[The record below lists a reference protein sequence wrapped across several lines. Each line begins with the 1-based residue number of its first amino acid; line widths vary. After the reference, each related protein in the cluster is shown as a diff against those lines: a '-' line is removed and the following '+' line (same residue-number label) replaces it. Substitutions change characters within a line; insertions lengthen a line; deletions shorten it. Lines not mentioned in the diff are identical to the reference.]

1 MSNSTSTSNSFIDT
15 NIITGLGNVA
25 TDTYNFFN
33 GILSNPSVIIIVV
46 GVLLIYITMFFSLGD
61 TNSSTSSSS
70 DGLFSGLTNA
80 KFSSSTSSTTT
91 TDTSSSMKYLGIL
104 GAAIFFILIVINGF
118 QYFFGIDIVAKI
130 SDLFSGNPVVDISV
144 DTTAAQ
150 SGSSTG
156 AGSGTGAGAG
166 AGTGAGAIEQI
177 KLYPQVF
184 NIPGNDYV
192 YPDAKALCS
201 AYGSRLA
208 TYKEVE
214 DAYKGGAE
222 WCNYGW
228 SEGQMALF
236 PTQQKTWDKLQTI
249 EGHENDCGRPGI
261 NGGYM
266 KNPAVKYGVNCY
278 GYKPQMTAEEEEL
291 MATSPIYPKTKKDMA
306 MEQRVKYWKDKLSSI
321 LVSPF
326 NHTSWSKI

>member
-1 MSNSTSTSNSFIDT
+1 MSSSSSDT

-61 TNSSTSSSS
+61 TNSSTTSSSG
-70 DGLFSGLTNA
+70 GLFSGLSNSRFT
-80 KFSSSTSSTTT
+80 SSTTTTT
-91 TDTSSSMKYLGIL
+91 TDTSSSMKYFGIL
-104 GAAIFFILIVINGF
+104 AAAIFIILIVINGF
-118 QYFFGIDIVAKI
+118 QYFFGIDIIAKI
-130 SDLFSGNPVVDISV
+130 SNLFSGNPLVDISV
-144 DTTAAQ
+144 DTSAAQ
-150 SGSSTG
+150 SGTAGSG
-156 AGSGTGAGAG
+156 AGS
-166 AGTGAGAIEQI
+166 IQEI

-236 PTQQKTWDKLQTI
+236 PTQQKTWDKLQKI

-306 MEQRVKYWKDKLSSI
+306 MEQRVQYWKNKLSSI

>member
-1 MSNSTSTSNSFIDT
+1 MSSSSSDT

-70 DGLFSGLTNA
+70 GGLFSGLSNS
-80 KFSSSTSSTTT
+80 KFTSSTTT
-91 TDTSSSMKYLGIL
+91 SDTSTSSSMKYFGIL
-104 GAAIFFILIVINGF
+104 TAAIFIILIVINGF
-118 QYFFGIDIVAKI
+118 QYFFGIDIIAKI
-130 SDLFSGNPVVDISV
+130 SNLFSGNPVVDISV
-144 DTTAAQ
+144 DTSAAQ
-150 SGSSTG
+150 SGTAGSG
-156 AGSGTGAGAG
+156 AGS
-166 AGTGAGAIEQI
+166 IQEI

-236 PTQQKTWDKLQTI
+236 PTQQKTWDKLQKI

-306 MEQRVKYWKDKLSSI
+306 MEQRVQYWKNKLSSI

>member
-1 MSNSTSTSNSFIDT
+1 MNNTSNTVTTS
-15 NIITGLGNVA
+15 LGNMA
-25 TDTYNFFN
+25 SDTYNVLN

-46 GVLLIYITMFFSLGD
+46 AVLLIYITMFFSLGD
-61 TNSSTSSSS
+61 SSGSSSS
-70 DGLFSGLTNA
+70 
-80 KFSSSTSSTTT
+80 SSSSSGSFGSSM
-91 TDTSSSMKYLGIL
+91 SSSSSGSSGSSGSSDLKYLGIL
-104 GAAIFFILIVINGF
+104 TVAIFIILVVINGL
-118 QYFFGIDIVAKI
+118 QYFFGIDVVAKI
-130 SDLFSGNPVVDISV
+130 SNLFSGQPIVDISV
-144 DTTAAQ
+144 DTTNAQ
-150 SGSSTG
+150 MG
-156 AGSGTGAGAG
+156 AGSSAGSGAGAV
-166 AGTGAGAIEQI
+166 EEI

-201 AYGSRLA
+201 AYGARLA

-236 PTQQKTWDKLQTI
+236 PTQQKTWDNLQKI

-278 GYKPQMTAEEEEL
+278 GDKPVMTPAEEEL
-291 MATSPIYPKTKKDMA
+291 MATAPIYPKTKKDIA
-306 MEQRVKYWKDKLSSI
+306 MEERVNYWKNRLSSI

>member
-1 MSNSTSTSNSFIDT
+1 MSSSSSDA

-61 TNSSTSSSS
+61 TNSSTTSSSG
-70 DGLFSGLTNA
+70 GLFSGLSNS
-80 KFSSSTSSTTT
+80 KFTSSTTTTT

-104 GAAIFFILIVINGF
+104 AVAIFIILIVINGF
-118 QYFFGIDIVAKI
+118 QYFFGIDIIANI
-130 SDLFSGNPVVDISV
+130 SNLFSGNPVVDISV
-144 DTTAAQ
+144 DTSAAQ
-150 SGSSTG
+150 SGTADS
-156 AGSGTGAGAG
+156 
-166 AGTGAGAIEQI
+166 IQEI

-192 YPDAKALCS
+192 YPDAKALCT

-236 PTQQKTWDKLQTI
+236 PTQQKTWDKLQKI

-306 MEQRVKYWKDKLSSI
+306 MEQRVQYWKNKLSSI

>member
-1 MSNSTSTSNSFIDT
+1 MNNTSNTVTTS
-15 NIITGLGNVA
+15 LGNMA
-25 TDTYNFFN
+25 SDTYNVLN

-46 GVLLIYITMFFSLGD
+46 AVLLIYITMFFSLGD
-61 TNSSTSSSS
+61 SSGSSSS
-70 DGLFSGLTNA
+70 
-80 KFSSSTSSTTT
+80 SSSSSGSFG
-91 TDTSSSMKYLGIL
+91 SSGSSGSSDLKYLGIL
-104 GAAIFFILIVINGF
+104 TVAIFIILVVINGL
-118 QYFFGIDIVAKI
+118 QYFFGIDVVAKI
-130 SDLFSGNPVVDISV
+130 SNLFSGQPIVDISV
-144 DTTAAQ
+144 DTTNAQ
-150 SGSSTG
+150 M
-156 AGSGTGAGAG
+156 G
-166 AGTGAGAIEQI
+166 AGTGAGAVEEI

-192 YPDAKALCS
+192 YPDAKALCT
-201 AYGSRLA
+201 AYGARLA

-236 PTQQKTWDKLQTI
+236 PTQQKTWDNLQKI

-278 GYKPQMTAEEEEL
+278 GDKPVMTPAEEEI
-291 MATSPIYPKTKKDMA
+291 MATAPIYPKTKKDIA
-306 MEQRVKYWKDKLSSI
+306 MEERVNYWKNRLSSI

>member
-1 MSNSTSTSNSFIDT
+1 LVYIIYMDNSYNTVT
-15 NIITGLGNVA
+15 TGLGNVA
-25 TDTYNFFN
+25 SDTYNFVN

-46 GVLLIYITMFFSLGD
+46 AVLLFYIATFFSLGD
-61 TNSSTSSSS
+61 SSSSSTSSSPS
-70 DGLFSGLTNA
+70 SFSS
-80 KFSSSTSSTTT
+80 FFSSTSST
-91 TDTSSSMKYLGIL
+91 SSSPKSSDSSMGALGMIAVAVFIIL
-104 GAAIFFILIVINGF
+104 VIINGF
-118 QYFFGIDIVAKI
+118 QYFFGIDIIAKI
-130 SDLFSGNPVVDISV
+130 SNLFSGSPLVDISV
-144 DTTAAQ
+144 DTTNI
-150 SGSSTG
+150 TG
-156 AGSGTGAGAG
+156 G
-166 AGTGAGAIEQI
+166 AGTGAGEISEI

-236 PTQQKTWDKLQTI
+236 PTQQKTFDQLQKI

-266 KNPAVKYGVNCY
+266 KNPAVRYGVNCY
-278 GYKPQMTAEEEEL
+278 GHKPQMTPAEEEL
-291 MATSPIYPKTKKDMA
+291 MANNPIYPKTKKDMA
-306 MEQRVKYWKDKLSSI
+306 MEQRVKYWKDKLNQV

>member
-1 MSNSTSTSNSFIDT
+1 MSNTNSNSILDT
-15 NIITGLGNVA
+15 NFVTSLGNVA

-70 DGLFSGLTNA
+70 GGLFSGLSNA
-80 KFSSSTSSTTT
+80 KFTSSTSSTNTSS
-91 TDTSSSMKYLGIL
+91 DSSSSMKMLGIL
-104 GAAIFFILIVINGF
+104 AVAIFIILIVINGF
-118 QYFFGIDIVAKI
+118 QYFFGIDVVAKI
-130 SDLFSGNPVVDISV
+130 TDLFSGNPLVDISV
-144 DTTAAQ
+144 DTSAAQ
-150 SGSSTG
+150 IGG
-156 AGSGTGAGAG
+156 AAGTGAGAG
-166 AGTGAGAIEQI
+166 AGAGAGVQEI
-177 KLYPQVF
+177 KLFKQVF

-236 PTQQKTWDKLQTI
+236 PTQQKTWDKLQKI

-266 KNPAVKYGVNCY
+266 KNPAVRYGVNCY

>member
-1 MSNSTSTSNSFIDT
+1 MSSSSSDT

-61 TNSSTSSSS
+61 TNSSTTSSSG
-70 DGLFSGLTNA
+70 GLFSGLSNS
-80 KFSSSTSSTTT
+80 KFTSSTTTT

-104 GAAIFFILIVINGF
+104 AVAIFIILIVINGF
-118 QYFFGIDIVAKI
+118 QYFFGIDIIAKI
-130 SDLFSGNPVVDISV
+130 SNLFSGNPVVDISV
-144 DTTAAQ
+144 DTSAAQ
-150 SGSSTG
+150 SGTAGSG
-156 AGSGTGAGAG
+156 AGS
-166 AGTGAGAIEQI
+166 IQEI

-192 YPDAKALCS
+192 YPDAKALCT

-236 PTQQKTWDKLQTI
+236 PTQQKTWDKLQKI

-306 MEQRVKYWKDKLSSI
+306 MEERVKYWKNQLSSI

>member
-1 MSNSTSTSNSFIDT
+1 MSSSNSNSDT
-15 NIITGLGNVA
+15 NFVTGLGNVA

-70 DGLFSGLTNA
+70 GGLFSGLSNA
-80 KFSSSTSSTTT
+80 KFTSSSSSQTQTSDS
-91 TDTSSSMKYLGIL
+91 SSSMKMLGIL
-104 GAAIFFILIVINGF
+104 AVAIFIILIVINGF
-118 QYFFGIDIVAKI
+118 QYFFGIDVVAKI
-130 SDLFSGNPVVDISV
+130 TDLFSGNPLVDISV
-144 DTTAAQ
+144 DTSAAQ
-150 SGSSTG
+150 SGG
-156 AGSGTGAGAG
+156 AAGAGTGAGAG
-166 AGTGAGAIEQI
+166 AGVQEI
-177 KLYPQVF
+177 KLFKQVF

-236 PTQQKTWDKLQTI
+236 PTQQKTWDKLQKI

-266 KNPAVKYGVNCY
+266 KNPAVRYGVNCY

>member
-1 MSNSTSTSNSFIDT
+1 MSSSSSDT

-33 GILSNPSVIIIVV
+33 AILSNPSVILIVV

-61 TNSSTSSSS
+61 TNSSTTSSS
-70 DGLFSGLTNA
+70 GGFFSGLSNS
-80 KFSSSTSSTTT
+80 KFTSSPTT
-91 TDTSSSMKYLGIL
+91 TDTSSSMKYFGIL
-104 GAAIFFILIVINGF
+104 AAAIFIILIVINGF
-118 QYFFGIDIVAKI
+118 QYFFGIDIIAKI
-130 SDLFSGNPVVDISV
+130 SNLFSGNPVVDISV
-144 DTTAAQ
+144 DTSAAQ
-150 SGSSTG
+150 SGTAGSG
-156 AGSGTGAGAG
+156 AGS
-166 AGTGAGAIEQI
+166 IQEI

-236 PTQQKTWDKLQTI
+236 PTQQKTWDKLQKI

-266 KNPAVKYGVNCY
+266 KNPAVRYGVNCY
-278 GYKPQMTAEEEEL
+278 GFKPQMTAEEEEL

-306 MEQRVKYWKDKLSSI
+306 MEQRVQYWKDKLSSI

>member
-1 MSNSTSTSNSFIDT
+1 MSSSSSDT

-61 TNSSTSSSS
+61 TNSSTTSSSG
-70 DGLFSGLTNA
+70 GLFSGLSNSRFT
-80 KFSSSTSSTTT
+80 SSTTTTT
-91 TDTSSSMKYLGIL
+91 TDTSSSMKYFGIL
-104 GAAIFFILIVINGF
+104 AAAIFIILIVINGF
-118 QYFFGIDIVAKI
+118 QYFFGIDIIAKI
-130 SDLFSGNPVVDISV
+130 SNLFSGNPLVDISV
-144 DTTAAQ
+144 DTSAAQ
-150 SGSSTG
+150 SGTAGSG
-156 AGSGTGAGAG
+156 AGS
-166 AGTGAGAIEQI
+166 IQEI

-192 YPDAKALCS
+192 YPDAKALCT

-236 PTQQKTWDKLQTI
+236 PTQQKTWDKLQKI

-266 KNPAVKYGVNCY
+266 KNQAVKYGVNCY

-306 MEQRVKYWKDKLSSI
+306 MEQRVQYWKNKLSSI

>member
-1 MSNSTSTSNSFIDT
+1 MSNTNSNSILDT
-15 NIITGLGNVA
+15 NFVTSLGNVA

-70 DGLFSGLTNA
+70 GGLFSGLSNA
-80 KFSSSTSSTTT
+80 KFTSSTSSTNTSS
-91 TDTSSSMKYLGIL
+91 DSSSSMKMLGIL
-104 GAAIFFILIVINGF
+104 AVAIFIILIVINGF
-118 QYFFGIDIVAKI
+118 QYFFGIDVVAKI
-130 SDLFSGNPVVDISV
+130 TDLFSGNPLVDISV
-144 DTTAAQ
+144 DTSAAQ
-150 SGSSTG
+150 IGG
-156 AGSGTGAGAG
+156 AAGG
-166 AGTGAGAIEQI
+166 AGTGSGAGVQEI
-177 KLYPQVF
+177 KLFKQVF

-236 PTQQKTWDKLQTI
+236 PTQQKTWDKLQKI

-266 KNPAVKYGVNCY
+266 KNPAVRYGVNCY

>member
-1 MSNSTSTSNSFIDT
+1 MSSSSSDA

-61 TNSSTSSSS
+61 TNSSTTSSSG
-70 DGLFSGLTNA
+70 GLFSGLSNSRFT
-80 KFSSSTSSTTT
+80 SSTTTTT
-91 TDTSSSMKYLGIL
+91 TDTSSSMKYFGIL
-104 GAAIFFILIVINGF
+104 AAAIFIILIVINGF
-118 QYFFGIDIVAKI
+118 QYFFGIDIIANI
-130 SDLFSGNPVVDISV
+130 SNLFSGNPVVDISV
-144 DTTAAQ
+144 DTSAAQ
-150 SGSSTG
+150 SGTADS
-156 AGSGTGAGAG
+156 
-166 AGTGAGAIEQI
+166 IQEI

-192 YPDAKALCS
+192 YPDAKALCT

-236 PTQQKTWDKLQTI
+236 PTQQKTWDKLQKI

-306 MEQRVKYWKDKLSSI
+306 MEQRVQYWKNKLSSI

>member
-1 MSNSTSTSNSFIDT
+1 MSNPNSNSILDT
-15 NIITGLGNVA
+15 NFVTSLGNVA

-70 DGLFSGLTNA
+70 GGLFSGLSNA
-80 KFSSSTSSTTT
+80 KF
-91 TDTSSSMKYLGIL
+91 TSSSQTQTSDSSSSVKMLGIL
-104 GAAIFFILIVINGF
+104 AIAVFVILIVINGF
-118 QYFFGIDIVAKI
+118 QYFFGIDIIAKI

-144 DTTAAQ
+144 DTSTAQ
-150 SGSSTG
+150 TG
-156 AGSGTGAGAG
+156 VAAGAG
-166 AGTGAGAIEQI
+166 AAGTGTGAVQQI

-236 PTQQKTWDKLQTI
+236 PTQQKTWDKLQKI
-249 EGHENDCGRPGI
+249 EGHENDCGRPGV

-278 GYKPQMTAEEEEL
+278 GFKPQMTPEEEEL

-306 MEQRVKYWKDKLSSI
+306 MEQRVKYWKDKLSTI